1 MSVHLSELNYI
12 KIFLGVLIKYLTIT
26 FFLSTYTEIGKYSQL
41 YSSLYLEDR
50 GYMKPISMVIL
61 PNVSSH
67 WSTWPVLANT
77 QLR

>member
-12 KIFLGVLIKYLTIT
+12 KIFLGLLIKHLTIT
-26 FFLSTYTEIGKYSQL
+26 FFLSTNTEIGKYSQL
-41 YSSLYLEDR
+41 YSSLYLRDR
-50 GYMKPISMVIL
+50 GYMKPLYMVIL
-61 PNVSSH
+61 SNVSSH